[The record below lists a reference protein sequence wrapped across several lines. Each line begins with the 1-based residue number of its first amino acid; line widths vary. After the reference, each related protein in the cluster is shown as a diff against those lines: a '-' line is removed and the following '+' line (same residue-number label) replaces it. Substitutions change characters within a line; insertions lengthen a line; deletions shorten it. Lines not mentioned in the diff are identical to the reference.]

1 MTYSELNKKV
11 NSLARYLNTN
21 KIRKGS
27 IVGIIVTRSFEM
39 IISILAVLKAG
50 ASYIPIDP
58 EYPEE
63 RINYI
68 LENSNCDAIIT
79 LQKQSSKVQSLGFE
93 KLIIIVDLCNEIVY
107 NLPDNNLNNDIAQ
120 DDLSYLIFTSGSTGS
135 PKGGYVDT

>member
-1 MTYSELNKKV
+1 
-11 NSLARYLNTN
+11 
-21 KIRKGS
+21 
-27 IVGIIVTRSFEM
+27 M

-68 LENSNCDAIIT
+68 LGNSNCDAIIT

-120 DDLSYLIFTSGSTGS
+120 DDLSY
-135 PKGGYVDT
+135 